1 MSDLNYNITFREK
14 DKGWQCIVSY
24 KEKSGK
30 WKQKSKQ
37 GFKTKREAKAYSNVI
52 IKDLEKRQGLNKD
65 MEGITLKEFIN
76 LFIKHISLYKEKYTI
91 NTYTYALSKL
101 DSLYDKEMTKIS
113 TLDLQKVF
121 DDLVKQNI
129 KISSIKMIKTRLNY
143 FFNTAIKQYSILK
156 DNPINNVTISSN
168 GRKEEKNA
176 LTLTELNNLITK
188 IDDLRF
194 KLFIALG
201 GLCGLRR
208 GEIAGLTWNNI
219 NFNNNT
225 LEIDK
230 QWKKTNT
237 GWGLGKCKTLNSYR
251 IVPFNHTVRELLI
264 EYKKTYPVN
273 IDNRIF
279 NFKNLESLSI
289 TIVRIIRKE
298 GYNITI
304 HELRHTFATILIQ
317 NGVDFKTAAAL
328 LGHDVEQTMK
338 IYSHVNDE
346 MLEKAKN
353 IIQNIF

>member
-1 MSDLNYNITFREK
+1 MNDLNYNITFREK

-143 FFNTAIKQYSILK
+143 FFNTIELVKRIRIQYWFDADIYDLLSSLENGALGFEKSTTPNAYLK
-156 DNPINNVTISSN
+156 DMDGREIVCKVYPEYNIVDLYVNPYGFEEFEEYIFYDSLNELLDYHRSIYNDENYESVYLDSSGDTYVLLVDPNNENDQEIFERLYVYFDGDNITQIYAVAKPS
-168 GRKEEKNA
+168 
-176 LTLTELNNLITK
+176 ITK
-188 IDDLRF
+188 ADFEQWAEINYPYKYKFPDD
-194 KLFIALG
+194 
-201 GLCGLRR
+201 
-208 GEIAGLTWNNI
+208 
-219 NFNNNT
+219 
-225 LEIDK
+225 DV
-230 QWKKTNT
+230 
-237 GWGLGKCKTLNSYR
+237 NSYFWR
-251 IVPFNHTVRELLI
+251 QDWWNMNPVFRFNYIRFTGGTDAGKAGIR
-264 EYKKTYPVN
+264 YKKEFY
-273 IDNRIF
+273 
-279 NFKNLESLSI
+279 
-289 TIVRIIRKE
+289 
-298 GYNITI
+298 
-304 HELRHTFATILIQ
+304 
-317 NGVDFKTAAAL
+317 
-328 LGHDVEQTMK
+328 
-338 IYSHVNDE
+338 
-346 MLEKAKN
+346 
-353 IIQNIF
+353 